1 MSAVDEN
8 TSPQSVGDLI
18 SAVEWP
24 HKAIVSGVLAQS
36 ERGALPRS
44 LIGLDKTQIEKHRV
58 FRIERIF
65 VIILHMSKPRPD
77 QRR

>member
-36 ERGALPRS
+36 ETGALPRS
-44 LIGLDKTQIEKHRV
+44 LIGLDKTQIEKH
-58 FRIERIF
+58 
-65 VIILHMSKPRPD
+65 
-77 QRR
+77 